1 MYVLKAD
8 NRNADAKVKKLRE
21 SGVIP
26 GCVYGGK
33 LEETMLLQF
42 SNKEVLH
49 LLREKTVGGQ
59 VNLDVDG
66 KKMISLIKEVS
77 MSPIGNRVEHL
88 SFQSLIADEPVQSTA
103 QITLINEDKVSD
115 IIRQVLFEVVI
126 KALPAH
132 LVEEILIDLTGMKA
146 GVVIRVED
154 LEIAKNK
161 DVELLTTT
169 DTMVLSIVEKTAIK
183 DADDEAAEA
192 GAETSEEAADG
203 ESETE
208 EA

>member
-8 NRNADAKVKKLRE
+8 NRNADVKVKKLRE
-21 SGVIP
+21 SGVVP

-59 VNLDVDG
+59 VNLDVNG

-77 MSPIGNRVEHL
+77 ISPVGNKIEHL

-103 QITLINEDKVSD
+103 QITLINEEKVSD

-126 KALPAH
+126 KAIPAH
-132 LVEEILIDLTGMKA
+132 LVEEILIDLSGMKA
-146 GVVIRVED
+146 GVIIRVED

-161 DVELLTTT
+161 DVELLTAL
-169 DTMVLSIVEKTAIK
+169 DTMVVSIVEKASAKDSDTETA
-183 DADDEAAEA
+183 EE
-192 GAETSEEAADG
+192 GAKASEEAETDG
-203 ESETE
+203 DKDKE
-208 EA
+208 